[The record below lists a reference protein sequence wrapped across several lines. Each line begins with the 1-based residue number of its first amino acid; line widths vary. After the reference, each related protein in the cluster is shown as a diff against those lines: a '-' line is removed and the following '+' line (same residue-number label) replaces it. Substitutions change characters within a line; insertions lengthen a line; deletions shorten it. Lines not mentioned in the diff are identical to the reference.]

1 MEKLLIINIG
11 ELISCAGENEFELI
25 NDAYIKIENEKIK
38 EIGESRDLK
47 SRKDY
52 KVFDARAKTVMP
64 GFIDPHTHFVFGGYR
79 AEEFNWRLSGMS
91 YAEIMKRGGGIAN
104 TVQSTRNASFEELY
118 KNAKKRLDKM
128 LEQGI
133 TTVEGKTGY
142 GLDKENELKQ
152 LRVMKE
158 LDKNHPVDIIKTF
171 LGAHS
176 VPTEF
181 KGDHDAFI
189 LYLIDEVMPAI
200 IEEGGAE
207 FCDVFCDEGVFT
219 VDEARKILLAAQ
231 DMGLKSKIHAD
242 EIAPLGAAELAAD
255 INAISADHL
264 LKISDRGIE
273 EILDKGV
280 TPVLLPITAYS
291 LKEEY
296 APARKLIDAGL
307 DVALATDLNPGSA
320 YSGSIPFLLTLS
332 TLYMGLTTEEAILA
346 LTRYAARAI
355 DREDEIGSIETGKYA
370 DIIIFDIPSYKH
382 LSYHIAMNNVELV
395 IKKGEIVY
403 KK

>member
-52 KVFDARAKTVMP
+52 KVFDARTKTVMP

-242 EIAPLGAAELAAD
+242 EIAPLGAAELAAE
-255 INAISADHL
+255 INAVSADHL

-273 EILDKGV
+273 EIHDKGV

-370 DIIIFDIPSYKH
+370 DIIILDIPSYKH